1 MTALA
6 SLLIIAQAALL
17 PALPPEDGSD
27 VGEHGRHSARASRGR
42 ASGHAT
48 PTPTPRVRIT
58 IVNATCVPAISLSAT
73 GSRDPLV
80 RNNPESLSY
89 PLFRQGTW
97 TSDEPFQSTAF
108 RYVARTTNGMPVADR
123 TIRFKPLS
131 SQTLLLTG
139 DLSRSG
145 PADKLP
151 QLNAPQSQ
159 PIQPWAPNFQFHLY
173 PEEVGCPD
181 PCHYRIVNAMPSK
194 ILVLKTVAE
203 GIKPARQLGI
213 LAPGNSLLLTKQ
225 PPCVEWT
232 AEIDGQSYPVS
243 ILQEGAAANCLIPFF
258 LREGRPSFVRIFE
271 DP

>member
-1 MTALA
+1 MTSLA
-6 SLLIIAQAALL
+6 PFLIIAQAAFL
-17 PALPPEDGSD
+17 PVMPPGNAMDGNHRGSPPEHTSR
-27 VGEHGRHSARASRGR
+27 HGRAA
-42 ASGHAT
+42 AT
-48 PTPTPRVRIT
+48 PSPTPRVRIT
-58 IVNATCVPAISLSAT
+58 VVNATCVPAISFSALR
-73 GSRDPLV
+73 SRDPL
-80 RNNPESLSY
+80 NPNPETVSY

-97 TSDEPFQSTAF
+97 TSDEPFEATEF
-108 RYVARTTNGMPVADR
+108 RFTARTTNGIPIAEW
-123 TIRFKPLS
+123 TIRFRPLS

-145 PADKLP
+145 TADKLP

-159 PIQPWAPNFQFHLY
+159 PIKTWAPNFQFHLY

-181 PCHYRIVNAMPSK
+181 PCHYRIVNAMPSR
-194 ILVLKTVAE
+194 ILVLKTVPE
-203 GIKPARQLGI
+203 GNKPARQLG
-213 LAPGNSLLLTKQ
+213 LLTPGNSLLLVKQ

-258 LREGRPSFVRIFE
+258 LREGKPAFVRIFE